1 MKTPLFTGVISFS
14 TKEKGALNILGIN
27 TVEDFLALDL
37 EKIRNHRGYGQGTI
51 NRLAKLKKKG
61 IHKFDA
67 GYQ

>member
-37 EKIRNHRGYGQGTI
+37 ENISGKLSADTRGNYS
-51 NRLAKLKKKG
+51 
-61 IHKFDA
+61 
-67 GYQ
+67 